1 MSRSVIPFRRGF
13 DGLRPRRLDST
24 LRAGA
29 RDCFFP
35 EFAMAGHVPVPAT
48 LQPDDNVLF
57 IDQKD
62 REYLRILK
70 PGSVI
75 ALRGGNVPAE
85 RFIGLPEGSL
95 VQVGPRERFRILRPT
110 YARLIPNLPRQA
122 QVIYPKDV
130 GPILLWGD
138 VFPGATVLEVG
149 AGPGALSLALLR
161 AVGEHGRVLTVEIR
175 DDHCRMA
182 RANIGR
188 FFGSTSNWT
197 LIRGDAYLGLPV
209 RDVDRVLIDV
219 PEPWRVLPHARDAM
233 RPGGVLVG
241 YVPTVLQVK
250 SLADALAAN
259 PAFACVEV
267 MENLLRF
274 WHIKDISVRPEHRMV
289 AHTGFIIVARR
300 VSHAGVVQVKPP
312 KPAQAESAQ
321 SSGENH

>member
-1 MSRSVIPFRRGF
+1 MA
-13 DGLRPRRLDST
+13 D
-24 LRAGA
+24 RA
-29 RDCFFP
+29 
-35 EFAMAGHVPVPAT
+35 PVPAT
-48 LQPDDNVLF
+48 LQPDDSVLF

-62 REYLRILK
+62 REYLRTLK

-85 RFIGLPEGSL
+85 RFLGLPEGSL

-161 AVGEHGRVLTVEIR
+161 AVGARGRVLTVEIR

-182 RANIGR
+182 RTNVRR
-188 FFGSTSNWT
+188 FLGPAPHWT
-197 LIRGDAYLGLPV
+197 LIRGDAYIGLPV
-209 RDVDRVLIDV
+209 RNVDRVLIDV

-233 RPGGVLVG
+233 RPGGVLIG

-250 SLADALAAN
+250 SLADALAAD

-274 WHIKDISVRPEHRMV
+274 WHVKDISVRPEHRMV

-300 VSHAGVVQVKPP
+300 VSETDVVQVKSP
-312 KPAQAESAQ
+312 KPIRNETTQP
-321 SSGENH
+321 SGESH

>member
-1 MSRSVIPFRRGF
+1 
-13 DGLRPRRLDST
+13 
-24 LRAGA
+24 
-29 RDCFFP
+29 
-35 EFAMAGHVPVPAT
+35 MADRVPVPAT
-48 LQPDDNVLF
+48 LQPNDNVLF

-62 REYLRILK
+62 REYLRTLR

-161 AVGEHGRVLTVEIR
+161 AVGEHGRVLTVEVR

-182 RANIGR
+182 RTNVRR
-188 FFGSTSNWT
+188 FLGPAPHWT
-197 LIRGDAYLGLPV
+197 LIRGDAYGGLPV
-209 RDVDRVLIDV
+209 RNVDRVLIDV
-219 PEPWRVLPHARDAM
+219 PEPWRVLPHACDAM

-250 SLADALAAN
+250 SLADALAAD

-274 WHIKDISVRPEHRMV
+274 WHVKDISVRPEHRMV

-300 VSHAGVVQVKPP
+300 VSQTDVVQVKSP
-312 KPAQAESAQ
+312 KAVRNEPALP
-321 SSGENH
+321 SGENH